1 MAQSNYATFD
11 VSRTASRGWVSMCE
25 TEWGY
30 IVRSDTKVSRRSA
43 TIERMCGL
51 TGLAFLAAVSAQ
63 WMIPMVNAATP
74 IALSMS
80 KTAASIGLFMP
91 ALMFLWISE
100 RGLAREV
107 QIDTERRTLRICAVN
122 RKGVSRTLRDLPFD
136 SIKTAY
142 IKKVG
147 SLSQLFLRVS
157 GQKQAV
163 HIANG
168 SDVTLREVHKR
179 LNLELGPVKTQ
190 MQGWSRVGRRLRPMA
205 TA

>member
-1 MAQSNYATFD
+1 
-11 VSRTASRGWVSMCE
+11 
-25 TEWGY
+25 
-30 IVRSDTKVSRRSA
+30 
-43 TIERMCGL
+43 
-51 TGLAFLAAVSAQ
+51 
-63 WMIPMVNAATP
+63 MVNAATP
-74 IALSMS
+74 IALSVS

-107 QIDTERRTLRICAVN
+107 QIDTERRSLRICAVN